1 MSVHSQIF
9 DVINLKNYGMVS
21 GTRAIPLLGE
31 VPANAGLNVT
41 ILKRVHTF
49 IACVVVVYPV
59 TVYTMERDWC

>member
-1 MSVHSQIF
+1 
-9 DVINLKNYGMVS
+9 MVS

-31 VPANAGLNVT
+31 VPANAGLNIT